1 MVVGEPM
8 VVELSVARTTPKWI
22 VALPMPHVGWPNPW
36 SKLDFAA
43 GKQTQKNKT
52 LGTLPRNELLCPFF
66 GGLR

>member
-8 VVELSVARTTPKWI
+8 AVELSVARITPKWI

-43 GKQTQKNKT
+43 GKQTNKT
-52 LGTLPRNELLCPFF
+52 LPKVSFIVVVR
-66 GGLR
+66 